1 MSEYYS
7 PSDYRLNTWQFD
19 SQEDEEDDETNNYTK
34 EELDKAY
41 NTYTRVYIWDL
52 DEPLSREE
60 FEKALEDSE
69 DFTKVWGPRG

>member
-1 MSEYYS
+1 MSEFYS
-7 PSDYRLNTWQFD
+7 PSDYKLNTWQFD
-19 SQEDEEDDETNNYTK
+19 SQEDEEDDKTNKYTK

-41 NTYTRVYIWDL
+41 DTYTRVYIWDL

-69 DFTKVWGPRG
+69 DFTKVWGPGG

>member
-34 EELDKAY
+34 EELDKA
-41 NTYTRVYIWDL
+41 
-52 DEPLSREE
+52 
-60 FEKALEDSE
+60 
-69 DFTKVWGPRG
+69 

>member
-19 SQEDEEDDETNNYTK
+19 SQEDEEENETNKYTK

-41 NTYTRVYIWDL
+41 DTYTRVYIWDL

-69 DFTKVWGPRG
+69 DFTNVWGPRG

>member
-1 MSEYYS
+1 MKENYS
-7 PSDYRLNTWQFD
+7 PSDYKQNTWEYD
-19 SQEDEEDDETNNYTK
+19 EDNDDKEYTK

-60 FEKALEDSE
+60 FEKTLKESE
-69 DFTKVWGPRG
+69 NFTRVWGPRKKE